1 MSKYFQYFVEG
12 KCEEKLINA
21 LKTPPCNY
29 LISGRV
35 DVFNV
40 IQNKLSKQRI
50 LSIRPHATI
59 ILVYDIDVK
68 DDSKLIENV
77 EVLKKHGFNNIF
89 HIQSV
94 ANFEDEILF
103 TCQIKNIHQL
113 FQTQGLDE
121 FKTNFIHCN
130 NILNKLATVNF
141 EINKLWTRK
150 TKELPF
156 SKYIKNQINDIKK

>member
-50 LSIRPHATI
+50 LSIHPHAMI
-59 ILVYDIDVK
+59 IIVYDIDVK
-68 DDSKLIENV
+68 DDSKLIENIK
-77 EVLKKHGFNNIF
+77 VLKLILEFMNN
-89 HIQSV
+89 
-94 ANFEDEILF
+94 L
-103 TCQIKNIHQL
+103 
-113 FQTQGLDE
+113 
-121 FKTNFIHCN
+121 
-130 NILNKLATVNF
+130 KLLYKKYYL
-141 EINKLWTRK
+141 INKAK
-150 TKELPF
+150 
-156 SKYIKNQINDIKK
+156 